1 MTTSST
7 ITSTSPCKVLLIDD
21 DSEHLAFWSRTLR
34 NRSSHYSVLKASS
47 VEEGLEAFRAQKVD
61 CVVLDLDFRD
71 SSGFQFLL
79 DVVPN
84 RDRPE
89 IAIVVLTRLFNPTL
103 REMAVHNG
111 AQAYLVKQSTS
122 ADQLDKVIQE
132 AVSAVRTH

>member
-1 MTTSST
+1 MV
-7 ITSTSPCKVLLIDD
+7 SPIIPFLLLVLGVNRRQ
-21 DSEHLAFWSRTLR
+21 SRTGTILPLNQRVQLR
-34 NRSSHYSVLKASS
+34 IILTQ
-47 VEEGLEAFRAQKVD
+47 EGLEAFRAQKVD

-89 IAIVVLTRLFNPTL
+89 IAIVFLTRLFNPTL